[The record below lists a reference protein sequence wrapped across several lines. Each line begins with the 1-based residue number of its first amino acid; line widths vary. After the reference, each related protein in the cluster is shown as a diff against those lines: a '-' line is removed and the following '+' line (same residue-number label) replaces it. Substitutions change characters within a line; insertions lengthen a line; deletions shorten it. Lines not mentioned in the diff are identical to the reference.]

1 MNGKGGLIV
10 LEYQKSAEG
19 LTPNPIQRTTT
30 NTRTT

>member
-19 LTPNPIQRTTT
+19 LTPNPIQRTT